1 MSDSLQPHESQQP
14 MPPCPSPTPRVYSN
28 SCPSSR
34 WCHPAI
40 SSSVVPFSSY
50 LQSFRASGS
59 FPMSQFL
66 ASGAPST
73 GVPAS
78 APVLMIYRDTLC
90 LPFLLMFSHQVLPLC
105 TYAPSLN
112 GRLLLNLRL
121 LLEFTFFALFRECCF
136 STWFWCQVNLNLYT
150 VPWVS
155 SVIHSAIVKVLFPKT
170 F

>member
-1 MSDSLQPHESQQP
+1 MRSQFSRTVCLTLCDPMDCSKPGLPVHHQLPEFAQTHVHQVGDATQPSHPLSS
-14 MPPCPSPTPRVYSN
+14 PS
-28 SCPSSR
+28 
-34 WCHPAI
+34 
-40 SSSVVPFSSY
+40 PFSSY
-50 LQSFRASGS
+50 PQSLPASGS

-90 LPFLLMFSHQVLPLC
+90 LPFLLMFSPQVLPLC

-150 VPWVS
+150 VP
-155 SVIHSAIVKVLFPKT
+155 
-170 F
+170 